1 MDDYV
6 NNMVTFEI
14 IFVKVIIQ
22 GKTDV
27 TDRTVLR
34 RFFTECGIK
43 NFFES
48 QFINTD
54 VRIFLYSFQIIE
66 NKWTIKSVGIDKKA
80 QGCEKKKYCEE
91 F

>member
-27 TDRTVLR
+27 ADGSVFRGLFTKSCFQDVFKIQLR
-34 RFFTECGIK
+34 
-43 NFFES
+43 
-48 QFINTD
+48 QVD
-54 VRIFLYSFQIIE
+54 VRIFLYSGQIIK
-66 NKWTIKSVGIDKKA
+66 NKWTIKSVGIDRKA